1 MFSTRLYTLVF
12 LAVGI
17 AVEAVPAPVK
27 RSDATPALE
36 ARAPQFSANI
46 PNNIPVSGTFPNGIT
61 ITPQTPSGSIVTGN
75 NNSTLFG
82 AFGFKRDD
90 ASVEARQFNFTL
102 HNQLPVEGVLPFG
115 LSVTQ
120 GAQNSTVGLPA
131 GFPFKRGLEAR
142 QFNFT
147 LHNQLPVEG
156 ILPFGLSVTKGTQ
169 NSTVGLPAGFPFKR
183 DGATPALAAR
193 EPQFSAN
200 IPNNIPVSGKFPNG
214 ITITPGT
221 PSGSIVTGDRNSTLF
236 GFLPFKR
243 DSEARQ
249 FNFTLP
255 NRLPVQG
262 VLPFGLSVTQGAQN
276 STVGLPA
283 GFPFKRDLEARQF
296 NFTLHNQLPV
306 EGVLPFGLT
315 VTQGAQNST
324 VGLPAGF
331 PF

>member
-1 MFSTRLYTLVF
+1 MFSARLYAIVF
-12 LAVGI
+12 LAIGI
-17 AVEAVPAPVK
+17 AVEAVPAPLK
-27 RSDATPALE
+27 RNDATPALA

-61 ITPQTPSGSIVTGN
+61 ITPQTPSGSIVAGDR
-75 NNSTLFG
+75 NSTLFG

-90 ASVEARQFNFTL
+90 GIEARQFNFTL
-102 HNQLPVEGVLPFG
+102 HNQLPVEGTLPFG
-115 LSVTQ
+115 FTVTK

-131 GFPFKRGLEAR
+131 GFPFKR
-142 QFNFT
+142 
-147 LHNQLPVEG
+147 
-156 ILPFGLSVTKGTQ
+156 
-169 NSTVGLPAGFPFKR
+169 
-183 DGATPALAAR
+183 DDATPARAAR

-200 IPNNIPVSGKFPNG
+200 IPNNIPVSGTFPNG

-221 PSGSIVTGDRNSTLF
+221 PSGSIITDNRNSTLF
-236 GFLPFKR
+236 GAFGFKR
-243 DSEARQ
+243 DEVEARQ

-255 NRLPVQG
+255 NRLPVEG
-262 VLPFGLSVTQGAQN
+262 ILPFGLSVTQGSQN

-283 GFPFKRDLEARQF
+283 GFPFKRDVEERQF

-315 VTQGAQNST
+315 VTKGAQNST
-324 VGLPAGF
+324 VGLPANF

>member
-1 MFSTRLYTLVF
+1 
-12 LAVGI
+12 
-17 AVEAVPAPVK
+17 
-27 RSDATPALE
+27 
-36 ARAPQFSANI
+36 
-46 PNNIPVSGTFPNGIT
+46 
-61 ITPQTPSGSIVTGN
+61 TPSGSIVTGDR
-75 NNSTLFG
+75 NSTLFG
-82 AFGFKRDD
+82 AFGFKRD
-90 ASVEARQFNFTL
+90 EI
-102 HNQLPVEGVLPFG
+102 
-115 LSVTQ
+115 
-120 GAQNSTVGLPA
+120 
-131 GFPFKRGLEAR
+131 EAR

-156 ILPFGLSVTKGTQ
+156 ILPFGLSVTKGAQ

-183 DGATPALAAR
+183 DDATPALAAR

-243 DSEARQ
+243 DEATAVLEARAPQFSANIPNNIPLSGTFPNGITITPQTPSGSIVTGNRNSTLFGAFGFKRDDGSDVEARQ

-262 VLPFGLSVTQGAQN
+262 T
-276 STVGLPA
+276 
-283 GFPFKRDLEARQF
+283 
-296 NFTLHNQLPV
+296 
-306 EGVLPFGLT
+306 LPFGLT

-324 VGLPAGF
+324 VGLPSGF
-331 PF
+331 PFKRDD